1 MNDLVGTIYSI
12 TIRSSTPLLL
22 IALGGMFTYH
32 AGILN
37 VAMEALLL
45 ISAFFSV
52 VFSYLSGS
60 ALVGVFGGMAA
71 AVLLSLLYSFFV
83 TVLRANYF
91 AIGFAL
97 NIFASSLTLFL
108 MRVMFKGQN
117 VFNSPKIVPVGKL
130 SIATGVPFV
139 DNFIFNFS
147 ILTYVAIALFF
158 VSSFIVYSTSFGLRL
173 RIAGEN
179 PDALESAGIRSSAIQ
194 IAASVLCGL
203 CCGLAGAQLS
213 LYNVRLFSRDM
224 SGGRGFIALAIILIA
239 KGRPMSMFAIC
250 LLFGLFDA
258 LSVEIQGANM
268 PPQFPLMVPYIMS
281 VLILFVF
288 YARERSRNNRLE
300 PPA

>member
-1 MNDLVGTIYSI
+1 MKDLVSTIYSI

-22 IALGGMFTYH
+22 IALGGMFTHH
-32 AGILN
+32 AGIIN

-45 ISAFFSV
+45 VSAFFSV

-60 ALVGVFGGMAA
+60 AFVGVLGGMAA
-71 AVLLSLLYSFFV
+71 AVLFSLLYSFFV
-83 TVLRANYF
+83 TILRANNF

-117 VFNSPKIVPVGKL
+117 AFNSPKIASVGKL
-130 SIATGVPFV
+130 SITTGIA
-139 DNFIFNFS
+139 FIDTYLLNFS

-158 VSSFIVYSTSFGLRL
+158 LSSFLVYSTSFGLRL

-179 PDALESAGIRSSAIQ
+179 PGALESAGIRSGAIQ
-194 IAASVLCGL
+194 IVSSVLCGL

-213 LYNVRLFSRDM
+213 LHNVRMFSRDM

-239 KGRPMSMFAIC
+239 KGKPIPILGIC
-250 LLFGLFDA
+250 LLFGFFDA
-258 LSVEIQGANM
+258 LSVELQGANM

-288 YARERSRNNRLE
+288 YARERSRVSEARD
-300 PPA
+300 